1 MDDSKVAIL
10 LEDLRNQFQ
19 VFGEGLQMLRDKMDH
34 LFEQNRQEH
43 KLIIEQN
50 QREHRQIVEQNR
62 REHRQIIEQN
72 RQEHKLMMQMT
83 QELNHDFRTESKRV
97 K

>member
-34 LFEQNRQEH
+34 LFERNRQEH
-43 KLIIEQN
+43 KL
-50 QREHRQIVEQNR
+50 
-62 REHRQIIEQN
+62 IIEQN
-72 RQEHKLMMQMT
+72 RQEHKLMMQMI
-83 QELNHDFRTESKRV
+83 QELNHDFQTELKRV

>member
-34 LFEQNRQEH
+34 LFAQNRHEH
-43 KLIIEQN
+43 KL
-50 QREHRQIVEQNR
+50 
-62 REHRQIIEQN
+62 IIEQN
-72 RQEHKLMMQMT
+72 RQEHKLMMQMI
-83 QELNHDFRTESKRV
+83 QELNHDFQTELKRV